1 MTVCA
6 LVEVIANQRHR
17 CTRLRSGDL
26 RLRKTIQPLETLVAA
41 DLGLVS
47 LGYNPHQSDD
57 ITTLQHHKIPASL
70 LTARPAVPSG
80 SYPSSNAASTS
91 CGERP
96 AASIC
101 LFSFLRASCNNL

>member
-1 MTVCA
+1 MTVRA

-17 CTRLRSGDL
+17 STRVYSGEL
-26 RLRKTIQPLETLVAA
+26 CLRKNIQPLEALVAA
-41 DLGLVS
+41 DLGLMS
-47 LGYNPHQSDD
+47 LGYNPHQFDD
-57 ITTLQHHKIPASL
+57 IITLQHHKTPASL
-70 LTARPAVPSG
+70 LTPRPAVPSG

-101 LFSFLRASCNNL
+101 LFSFLRASCSNL